1 MAWFSH
7 HYGGSWYPYDKEPG
21 KKRKNEGESVMDTL
35 VLSCGTGGG
44 HDSAG
49 KAVLEEL
56 NNRGHHA
63 EMFNP
68 YTLRSDKLAGGINKA
83 YVSTAKN
90 MPGAFGAVYKAGNL
104 YRRLPFHSPVYF
116 ANAPMISAMQEYL
129 SKHPVDVI
137 LMPHLFPAE
146 IMTNMKRRGIS
157 IPKTIFIATDYVCIP
172 FTEETE
178 CDAYIIPSDD
188 GLEDFTARG
197 IQKEKLYPFGIPT
210 LKSFAAEET
219 RQQARQRLGLAMD
232 KKYILITG
240 GSMGGGKIEKAIL
253 ALEKVIADWEKVEML
268 VICGN
273 NQELYQRLLTA
284 NCCKMTVVGF
294 TDDMPGYMRAAN
306 LFITK
311 PGGLSSTEAAV
322 CGVPILHTGAIPGCE
337 TRNANYFQSHGMSV
351 VCNASEEL
359 PRVVHKLLEDDKL
372 CEQMLLNQRK
382 NINRNA
388 AADICRLAEQMTG
401 QLID

>member
-1 MAWFSH
+1 
-7 HYGGSWYPYDKEPG
+7 
-21 KKRKNEGESVMDTL
+21 
-35 VLSCGTGGG
+35 
-44 HDSAG
+44 
-49 KAVLEEL
+49 
-56 NNRGHHA
+56 
-63 EMFNP
+63 
-68 YTLRSDKLAGGINKA
+68 
-83 YVSTAKN
+83 
-90 MPGAFGAVYKAGNL
+90 
-104 YRRLPFHSPVYF
+104 
-116 ANAPMISAMQEYL
+116 
-129 SKHPVDVI
+129 
-137 LMPHLFPAE
+137 
-146 IMTNMKRRGIS
+146 
-157 IPKTIFIATDYVCIP
+157 
-172 FTEETE
+172 
-178 CDAYIIPSDD
+178 
-188 GLEDFTARG
+188 
-197 IQKEKLYPFGIPT
+197 
-210 LKSFAAEET
+210 
-219 RQQARQRLGLAMD
+219 
-232 KKYILITG
+232 
-240 GSMGGGKIEKAIL
+240 MGGGKIEKAIL